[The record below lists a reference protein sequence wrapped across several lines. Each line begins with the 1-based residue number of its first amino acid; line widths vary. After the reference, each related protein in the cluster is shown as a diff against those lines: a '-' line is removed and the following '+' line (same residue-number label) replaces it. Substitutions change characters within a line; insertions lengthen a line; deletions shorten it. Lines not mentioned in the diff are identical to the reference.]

1 MQPPDR
7 SATTTPTLRYRSA
20 MSEYGFTV
28 EVPEGYDEA
37 VLRTRVALR
46 GAGFSI
52 ITEAH
57 VGEMLG
63 LQAGA
68 GRQYLIMGAY
78 NARTTH
84 REIDSNIEAAV
95 HIPCNIVVQEN
106 EGSAIVAALDP
117 QDDADP
123 ASPEQIQTAEGA
135 RAALQGV
142 LERVASP

>member
-1 MQPPDR
+1 M
-7 SATTTPTLRYRSA
+7 LHYRSA
-20 MSEYGFTV
+20 MSQYGFTV

-37 VLRTRVALR
+37 VLRTRVALHS
-46 GAGFSI
+46 AGFSI

-57 VGEMLG
+57 VGGMLG
-63 LQAGA
+63 PEAGDD
-68 GRQYLIMGAY
+68 RQYLIMGAY

-95 HIPCNIVVQEN
+95 HIPCNIVVQEK
-106 EGSAIVAALDP
+106 EDAAIVAALDP

-123 ASPEQIQTAEGA
+123 SSPEQLETAEGA
-135 RAALQGV
+135 RTALQGV